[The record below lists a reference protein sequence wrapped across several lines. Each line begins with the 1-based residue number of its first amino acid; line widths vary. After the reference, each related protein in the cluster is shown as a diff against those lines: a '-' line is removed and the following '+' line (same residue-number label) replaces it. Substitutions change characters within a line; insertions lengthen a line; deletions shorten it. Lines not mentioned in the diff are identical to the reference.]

1 MKNQANLM
9 TSFGEICPKGHF
21 WPKMAKFGPKM
32 PKTTKTG
39 FFCQNPKTSL
49 PYPYNATTSCKKL
62 EKSHEQ
68 ILRSSS
74 DERTD
79 GRTDERTEERTEVN
93 S

>member
-9 TSFGEICPKGHF
+9 TSFGEMSPKGHF

-32 PKTTKTG
+32 PKTG

-49 PYPYNATTSCKKL
+49 PYPYNATTFCKKL
-62 EKSHEQ
+62 EN
-68 ILRSSS
+68 LMNRFG
-74 DERTD
+74 DLVRRNERTD
-79 GRTDERTEERTEVN
+79 EGTKAN